1 MAEEVLADV
10 GCYGYLFLGCP
21 LSINY
26 HGRKI
31 VRNLLPCQQK
41 NDITPKNLCKLDMM
55 VKSRL
60 MAQTVSN
67 QFHAALTYLL
77 VREGRGAQS
86 RLALQQGIDRGY
98 LNAIIKGRK
107 SGSEAIREKITEYF
121 RMEYEEMLALGRRL
135 LDGQSGSPPAKGKV
149 RKKES
154 SLPEVAVQEENDMV
168 AVDCQ
173 PTMAMAISEKMVKV
187 IQILESQTIYRE
199 ILSGMIDAFH
209 GALMAQ
215 NDRGSLRTRIS
226 LLEAKLAQFEGG

>member
-1 MAEEVLADV
+1 
-10 GCYGYLFLGCP
+10 
-21 LSINY
+21 
-26 HGRKI
+26 
-31 VRNLLPCQQK
+31 
-41 NDITPKNLCKLDMM
+41 
-55 VKSRL
+55 

-67 QFHAALTYLL
+67 QFRAALAHLL

-86 RLALQQGIDRGY
+86 RLASQQGIDRGY

-135 LDGQSGSPPAKGKV
+135 LDGQNGATPVKGKI
-149 RKKES
+149 RKKKS
-154 SLPEVAVQEENDMV
+154 SLPGMVAQEENDMV

-173 PTMAMAISEKMVKV
+173 STMAMAISEKMVKA

-209 GALMAQ
+209 GALVAQ

>member
-1 MAEEVLADV
+1 
-10 GCYGYLFLGCP
+10 
-21 LSINY
+21 
-26 HGRKI
+26 
-31 VRNLLPCQQK
+31 
-41 NDITPKNLCKLDMM
+41 
-55 VKSRL
+55 

-67 QFHAALTYLL
+67 QFRAALTHLL

-86 RLALQQGIDRGY
+86 RLASQQGIDRGY

-135 LDGQSGSPPAKGKV
+135 LDGQSGSIPVKGKV
-149 RKKES
+149 RKKKS
-154 SLPEVAVQEENDMV
+154 ALPEVVDQEENDVV
-168 AVDCQ
+168 AVDCP
-173 PTMAMAISEKMVKV
+173 PTMAMAISEKMVKA

-209 GALMAQ
+209 GALVAQ

-226 LLEAKLAQFEGG
+226 LLEAKLAQFECG